1 MEQYHTSAY
10 VSRDIFFNIEFLQP
24 PAFSSY
30 NDIWGV
36 FCSLGDDVASNFF
49 QYDRKVAY
57 KLYIPPAICVTIFQ
71 YVHSAQFAS
80 SSIS

>member
-1 MEQYHTSAY
+1 
-10 VSRDIFFNIEFLQP
+10 
-24 PAFSSY
+24 
-30 NDIWGV
+30 
-36 FCSLGDDVASNFF
+36 LGDDVASNFF